1 MSFKVKNRQDAAL
14 RLVKELEI
22 YKGTNAIVLAIPRG
36 GIPIGHFIAQELR
49 VPLEIILSKKIGYP
63 NNPEFAIGS
72 VTLQGVVVDDKFSTE
87 FKDYIDKESKK
98 ILEALKSK
106 FALYMGNR
114 KPADL
119 TNKIVIIVDDGIA
132 TGNTIMATIQA
143 VKKSNPKKIIVAVP
157 VAPKDTAIKM
167 EKLVDDFICLHVAD
181 EFCGVGQFYEDF
193 SQVSDDEVIR
203 LLNKNRVVNI
213 LN

>member
-22 YKGTNAIVLAIPRG
+22 YKSTNAIVLAIPRG

-87 FKDYIDKESKK
+87 FKDYIDIESKK

-132 TGNTIMATIQA
+132 TGNTIIATIQA

-157 VAPKDTAIKM
+157 VAPKDTAKKI

-181 EFCGVGQFYEDF
+181 EFFGVGQFYEDF
-193 SQVSDDEVIR
+193 SQVTDEEVIR
-203 LLNKNRVVNI
+203 LLNKNQTVNI
-213 LN
+213 

>member
-14 RLVKELEI
+14 RLVKELKI
-22 YKGTNAIVLAIPRG
+22 YKDANAIVLAIPRG
-36 GIPIGHFIAQELR
+36 GIPIGYFIARELKL
-49 VPLEIILSKKIGYP
+49 PLEIILSKKIGYP

-72 VTLQGVVVDDKFSTE
+72 VTLQGVVVDEKFSTE

-114 KPADL
+114 KPTDL
-119 TNKIVIIVDDGIA
+119 SNKTVIIVDDGIA

-157 VAPKDTAIKM
+157 VAPKDTATKM
-167 EKLVDDFICLHVAD
+167 EKLVEDFICLHVAD
-181 EFCGVGQFYEDF
+181 EFFGVGQFYEDF
-193 SQVSDDEVIR
+193 SQVSDEEVIR
-203 LLNKNRVVNI
+203 LLNKNQTVNI
-213 LN
+213 

>member
-14 RLVKELEI
+14 RLVEELEI
-22 YKGTNAIVLAIPRG
+22 YKDTNAIVLAIPRG
-36 GIPIGHFIAQELR
+36 GIPIGYYIAQELR
-49 VPLEIILSKKIGYP
+49 LPLEIILSKKIGYP

-72 VTLQGVVVDDKFSTE
+72 VTLQGVVVDEKFSTE

-114 KPADL
+114 KPFDL
-119 TNKIVIIVDDGIA
+119 TNKTVIIVDDGIA

-157 VAPKDTAIKM
+157 VAPKDTATKM

-181 EFCGVGQFYEDF
+181 EFFGVGQFYEDF
-193 SQVSDDEVIR
+193 SQVSDEEVIH
-203 LLNKNRVVNI
+203 LLNKNQTVNI
-213 LN
+213 

>member
-1 MSFKVKNRQDAAL
+1 MSFKVKNRQHAAL

-22 YKGTNAIVLAIPRG
+22 YKDTNAIVLAIPRG
-36 GIPIGHFIAQELR
+36 GIPIGYYIAQELR

-72 VTLQGVVVDDKFSTE
+72 VTLQGVVVDEKFSTE
-87 FKDYIDKESKK
+87 FKDYIDIESKK

-119 TNKIVIIVDDGIA
+119 INKTVIIVDDGIA

-157 VAPKDTAIKM
+157 VAPKDTATKI

-181 EFCGVGQFYEDF
+181 EFFGVGQFYEDF
-193 SQVSDDEVIR
+193 SQVSDEEVIH